1 MNVLPYYS
9 CVYSGLKSELF
20 FAHLNINSFRSKLE
34 LLTEKTTGNINIF
47 LISQTNS
54 DKSFPDC
61 QLQIDAVN
69 TAFRADHDKKGGG
82 NMLLLRE
89 DLPVKVLLID
99 RANESNSKQTKE
111 NKIFKN

>member
-54 DKSFPDC
+54 DKIFPDC
-61 QLQIDAVN
+61 QLQIDGLN
-69 TAFRADHDKKGGG
+69 TAFRA
-82 NMLLLRE
+82 E
-89 DLPVKVLLID
+89 
-99 RANESNSKQTKE
+99 QKE
-111 NKIFKN
+111 AEICCC